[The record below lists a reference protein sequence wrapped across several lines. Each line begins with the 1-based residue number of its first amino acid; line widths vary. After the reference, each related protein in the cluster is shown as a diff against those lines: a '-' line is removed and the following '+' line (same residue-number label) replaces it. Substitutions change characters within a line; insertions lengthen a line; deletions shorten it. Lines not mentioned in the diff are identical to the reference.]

1 MTQRFQKGL
10 NVLNSINGRNGKG
23 IMKALRRISPD
34 MARFVVEFPY
44 GDIYSRP
51 GLELKTR
58 ELLTIASLVTLGYPE
73 RELKAHIANA
83 LKAGCSKE
91 EIVETIMQMCVYAG
105 FPAALHGLF
114 IAQEVFET
122 TGSKRNLRRK
132 TKKKQ

>member
-1 MTQRFQKGL
+1 MR
-10 NVLNSINGRNGKG
+10 
-23 IMKALRRISPD
+23 ALERISPD

-73 RELKAHIANA
+73 RELKAHVANA
-83 LKAGCSKE
+83 LNAGCSKD
-91 EIVETIMQMCVYAG
+91 EIIETIMQMCVYAG

-114 IAQEVFET
+114 IAGEVFDAV
-122 TGSKRNLRRK
+122 GRRHKGRRK
-132 TKKKQ
+132 VKPRSQR

>member
-10 NVLNSINGRNGKG
+10 NVLNSINGKNGKD

-44 GDIYSRP
+44 CDIYSRP

-73 RELKAHIANA
+73 RELRAHIANA
-83 LKAGCSKE
+83 LNAGCSKK

-114 IAQEVFET
+114 ISQEVFDA
-122 TGSKRNLRRK
+122 GGRKHNGRRK
-132 TKKKQ
+132 VKRKS